1 MRKLLCFV
9 IIVTVLCLGVVHAEE
24 GHKIYYF
31 TDASIAD
38 AINNSELTKNA
49 SAQVTDETLRITLT
63 KGAEDPHFMLPV
75 EGMNAVGGEDNILA
89 ICVKTTFRTFEYDYA
104 YATFVTEEGEGV
116 VTANSYAVT
125 ERWQVI
131 YFRLGSNENYKGNLK
146 SIRIDPFENAPD
158 TEDDLLY
165 QIKWFGFFKDINS
178 ANEFAKDY
186 LKEINPTMAPG
197 ETEVPHKTS
206 TPPPGSYEDNSIWGF
221 VWTIVAMLAATVVIT
236 YFLEKMRKKEME
248 KSKTK
253 KKMR

>member
-1 MRKLLCFV
+1 MRKILCFV
-9 IIVTVLCLGVVHAEE
+9 IIATVLCLGAAHAEE
-24 GHKIYYF
+24 DYKIYYF

-38 AINNSELTKNA
+38 VINNSELTKNA
-49 SAQVTDETLRITLT
+49 TAQVSDEILKISLT
-63 KGAEDPHFMLPV
+63 KGAQDPHFMLPV
-75 EGMNAVGGEDNILA
+75 EGINAVGGEDNILA

-104 YATFVTEEGEGV
+104 YATFVTDEGEGV

-131 YFRLGSNENYKGNLK
+131 FFRLGSNENYKGNLK

-158 TEDDLLY
+158 KDEDLLY

-178 ANEFAKDY
+178 ANEFANDY
-186 LKEINPTMAPG
+186 LNEINPTMAPG

-206 TPPPGSYEDNSIWGF
+206 PPPEPYGEDNSIWGF

-236 YFLEKMRKKEME
+236 YFLEKMRKQETE

-253 KKMR
+253 KKKR